1 MLLKDPNYRKPMKG
15 LVFEPE
21 SKIDNSGKKVKATN
35 LPEEVAYM
43 PKLNG
48 VRIRWDVIHQCFR
61 TNSGAMVKSCD
72 HLVEQVRYTKH
83 MKHMPVDGE
92 SYNHD
97 GSISFQEING
107 LTRRQYSNSE
117 SEVLQF
123 HIFDIA
129 IYDDKRFPKVARL
142 RMIEKLFEVESI
154 GSGLVRVPYE
164 IGPAASVDQ
173 VFHQHLA
180 QRYEG
185 IMISDPASIYTEG
198 KGKWMY
204 KWKPVFDAEFKFLGF
219 EYATEGRNVGMF
231 AALRLQMEDGTEF
244 CCSGIS
250 DDKKRKLLSNPPAAG
265 TPMTIEFG
273 DKSKDGVPI
282 FPRFKDVRWDQ

>member
-15 LVFEPE
+15 LDFEPE

-72 HLVEQVRYTKH
+72 HLVEQVRDTKH

-97 GSISFQEING
+97 GGISFQEING
-107 LTRRQYSNSE
+107 LTRRQYSSSE

-142 RMIEKLFEVESI
+142 RMIEKLFEVESM
-154 GSGLVRVPYE
+154 GSGLVRVPFE

-173 VFHQHLA
+173 VFRQHLA

-185 IMISDPASIYTEG
+185 IMISDPASTYTEG
-198 KGKWMY
+198 KGKWMWKY
-204 KWKPVFDAEFKFLGF
+204 KPVHSHEFSFVGF

-231 AALRLQMEDGTEF
+231 AALRLKMDNGHEF
-244 CCSGIS
+244 RCSGIS
-250 DDKKRKLLSNPPAAG
+250 DEMKIKLLENQPPIGA
-265 TPMTIEFG
+265 PMTVEFG
-273 DKSKDGVPI
+273 DLSKDGVPI
-282 FPRFKDVRWDQ
+282 FPRFVDVRWDQ